1 MLKIIKLNSLKFL
14 LNNLGGDMK
23 QFIISIILLLMAASG
38 ATAEPMSEADIP
50 VRYTSW
56 HIAYDVNADGSYVET
71 QRWSGIILKESALER
86 EKKAS
91 VTFSTSV
98 AKGEILEAYTIKKSG
113 QRIDAPRNSY
123 QVTVNDG
130 YKKASPLYSD
140 ETRISVIF
148 PDLAVGDS
156 MVFSYKVTNSEGIFP
171 KQFSVAHD
179 FSRYVAYD
187 DVAIEITAPVTM
199 DLKHKSY
206 FLTEQKPVKKDG
218 KQTWRWTFQNKTPEK
233 WTPSDV
239 GITVVGDDPSLY
251 VSTFNSYREIT
262 EAYGLRATPKAAVT
276 ERVKKLASEIAAD
289 RATPGLQVQ
298 AIYDWVAKNIS
309 YGGNCIGVG
318 AVVPR
323 DLDVILDNKMGD
335 CKDHATLLQALLAA
349 KSIESNQALI
359 NAGTLYQLPGI
370 PVVSS
375 VNHVINFV
383 PSLNLFLDS
392 TSSTTPFGMLPIAL
406 GEKPVLLVSN
416 YREGVKTPSTAKYGH
431 EQILRTKIRINA
443 NGSATGSMDLKMRG
457 LPGISARAVWRNFPR
472 EQEEFLAKKMLEAQ
486 GSHGTGS
493 ITKDDPTALLDSY
506 KFSITFNLEDYVPV
520 GSATGILIR
529 PAAMSFLPIE
539 GFLKNSYEPLPNK
552 LHTCIGGT
560 SVEEYELEFPE
571 SMNIVAVPKD
581 FAVSGAIIDYKAT
594 YRKSANTLTVRRELK
609 DKTASNICSPGYA
622 TEYKKIMMSIA
633 KDLKSQ
639 ILLSD

>member
-1 MLKIIKLNSLKFL
+1 
-14 LNNLGGDMK
+14 MK
-23 QFIISIILLLMAASG
+23 QFIASIMLLLMAVSA
-38 ATAEPMSEADIP
+38 AIAEPMTEADIP
-50 VRYTSW
+50 IRYTSW
-56 HIAYDVNADGSYVET
+56 HIAYDVNTDGSYVET
-71 QRWSGIILKESALER
+71 QKWAATILKESALER

-113 QRIDAPRNSY
+113 QRIEAAKNSY
-123 QVTVNDG
+123 QVTINDG

-140 ETRISVIF
+140 ETTVSVIL

-156 MVFSYKVTNSEGIFP
+156 MVFSYRITNSEGIFP
-171 KQFSVAHD
+171 KQFSVVHD
-179 FSRYVAYD
+179 FSRYMAYD

-199 DLKHKSY
+199 DLKNKNY
-206 FLTEQKPVKKDG
+206 FLTEQKPMKKDG
-218 KQTWRWTFQNKTPEK
+218 KQTWRWTFQNKIPEK
-233 WTPSDV
+233 WTPSDS
-239 GITVVGDDPSLY
+239 GISVVGDEPSLY
-251 VSTFNSYREIT
+251 VSTFNSYKEIV
-262 EAYGLRATPKAAVT
+262 EAYGIRATPKAAVT

-289 RATPGLQVQ
+289 RATPELQAQ
-298 AIYDWVAKNIS
+298 ALYDWVAKNIS

-323 DLDVILDNKMGD
+323 DIDVILDNRMGD

-349 KSIESNQALI
+349 KSIDSNQALI
-359 NAGTLYQLPGI
+359 NAGTLYQLPSI

-375 VNHVINFV
+375 MNHVINFV

-392 TSSTTPFGMLPIAL
+392 TSTSTPFGMLPIVL

-416 YREGVKTPSTAKYGH
+416 YHEGTKTPSMAQYGH
-431 EQILRTKIRINA
+431 EQILRTKLRINA
-443 NGSATGSMDLKMRG
+443 NGSATGNMDLKMKG
-457 LPGISARAVWRNFPR
+457 LPGISARAAWRNFPR
-472 EQEEFLAKKMLEAQ
+472 EQEEFAAKKMLEAQ
-486 GSHGTGS
+486 GSHGTGI

-506 KFSITFNLEDYVPV
+506 NFSISFNLEDYVPV

-529 PAAMSFLPIE
+529 PAAASFLPIE
-539 GFLKNSYEPLPNK
+539 GFLQNAYGPLPK
-552 LHTCIGGT
+552 KQHTCVGGK

-571 SMNIVAVPKD
+571 SMSIVAIPKD
-581 FAVSGAIIDYKAT
+581 FTVSGAIIDYKAT
-594 YRKSANTLTVRRELK
+594 YRKSANTLTVLRELK
-609 DKTASNICSPGYA
+609 DKTASNICSPEYA
-622 TEYKKIMMSIA
+622 ADYKKIMLSIA